1 MKQLLI
7 PTCLFVLLAN
17 PLLAQDVTSGPAKG
31 SKVAALKVY
40 DATGLHKEKTIDYVA
55 ERKDRPTIYLLL
67 QADKF
72 DRPMNRL
79 MKTLDSQ
86 IKKDHPA
93 VYAVAVWLTEDL
105 EKTKELLPRVQQ
117 SVAYEATAL
126 TCVEGKAGP
135 GDWMVNAD
143 AHITVV
149 VTEKG
154 KVKATFAFLS
164 INETDVKAIVE
175 ALR

>member
-1 MKQLLI
+1 MYDGRAALEMIHAVYESPRLKGPVPLPLVTRSKPLTILSTRERAMKQLLI

-67 QADKF
+67 QADRF

-105 EKTKELLPRVQQ
+105 EK
-117 SVAYEATAL
+117 
-126 TCVEGKAGP
+126 
-135 GDWMVNAD
+135 
-143 AHITVV
+143 
-149 VTEKG
+149 
-154 KVKATFAFLS
+154 
-164 INETDVKAIVE
+164 
-175 ALR
+175 